1 MVTNYLNKFKLRK
14 LPRGGGNM
22 RNWTHQSVHLSCEM
36 PRPKSSSVCL
46 LSLVTT
52 IWRVWVVCTICV
64 HRDSPFSFRSTGGL
78 SSYQFFFRCVRANG
92 TACVSAWESVIR
104 IVSNVHVDWGG
115 DGGERSSIRVRRWR
129 FVGFFFVTK
138 AEKTVKL
145 KRDEWIGRTKLNSE
159 RATEREKKRHCERT
173 SGEKRLPDTRQ
184 RHATCTWRVRE
195 RDTRSVIVFIAR
207 ACENSRG
214 LHRAGLNSDFFRRHI
229 CTAVTCNL
237 LFSLRPRV
245 VAEIAAGYILRRSCA

>member
-14 LPRGGGNM
+14 LPRDGGNM

-115 DGGERSSIRVRRWR
+115 DGGERSNIRVRRWR
-129 FVGFFFVTK
+129 FVGFFFITK

-145 KRDEWIGRTKLNSE
+145 KRDKWIGRTKLNSE
-159 RATEREKKRHCERT
+159 RATEREKKRDIANGHQGKKGYLTRD
-173 SGEKRLPDTRQ
+173 RDTQ
-184 RHATCTWRVRE
+184 RVRE
-195 RDTRSVIVFIAR
+195 GCEKETRD
-207 ACENSRG
+207 
-214 LHRAGLNSDFFRRHI
+214 RR
-229 CTAVTCNL
+229 
-237 LFSLRPRV
+237 
-245 VAEIAAGYILRRSCA
+245 